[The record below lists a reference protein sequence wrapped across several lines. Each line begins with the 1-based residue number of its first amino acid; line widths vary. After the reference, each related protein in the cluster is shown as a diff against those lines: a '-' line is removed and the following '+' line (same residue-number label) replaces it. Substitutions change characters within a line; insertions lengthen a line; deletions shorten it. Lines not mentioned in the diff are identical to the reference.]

1 MKVIFL
7 IKQIRKKEN
16 MTLKRLS
23 QKTGISTSHL
33 NDIENNLKQ
42 PSFEIIFRISPA
54 LQVELNQLYEI
65 ERKPP

>member
-1 MKVIFL
+1 M

-42 PSFEIIFRISPA
+42 PSFEIIFRISQA